1 VDATGRPVGARRANA
16 IDALAIP
23 PAWTDVHIAAS
34 DRAAIQA
41 WGYDARG
48 RRQYRYHPNAVQR
61 GERRKYYR
69 MRQMA
74 HDLPKIRRRVLAD
87 FGKRGLAR
95 ERVLAGIVRLLAE
108 GFFRV
113 GSERYTKENHTFGI
127 TTLRKSHVRVDGD
140 TIVFRFVG
148 KRSIK
153 HTRSVVSADLARL
166 VTALLATPGS
176 RLFRY
181 QDDGQWFNVDARQV
195 NEYIQ
200 SIAGFPYTAKDFR
213 TWGGSLRA
221 ATVLA
226 ELGAARSERDAKKNV
241 VTAMRLVSAEL
252 GNTPA
257 ICRQSYVH
265 PVLIEKYV
273 SDGAVIQWRRA
284 VGNDARGKPWSY
296 APEERA
302 LVAFLDQYFPERRKR
317 RRAA

>member
-1 VDATGRPVGARRANA
+1 VAAGRSRD

-34 DRAAIQA
+34 PRAAIQA

-48 RRQYRYHPNAVQR
+48 RKQYRYHQQAVQR

-74 HDLPKIRRRVLAD
+74 HDLPAIRHRLAAD
-87 FGKRGLAR
+87 FRTRGLSKA
-95 ERVLAGIVRLLAE
+95 RVLAGVVKLLSE

-113 GSERYTKENHTFGI
+113 GNEQYARENHTFGI

-140 TIVFRFVG
+140 VIIFSFVG

-153 HTRSVVSADLARL
+153 HKRSVVSAELARF
-166 VTALLATPGS
+166 VSALLETPGP

-181 QDDGQWFNVDARQV
+181 ALPDGGWSNIDARQV
-195 NEYIQ
+195 NDYIQ
-200 SIAGFPYTAKDFR
+200 SIAAFPYSAKDFR

-226 ELGAARSERDAKKNV
+226 ELGPPESEREAKRNV
-241 VTAMRLVSAEL
+241 ATMMRLVAAEL

-257 ICRQSYVH
+257 ICRKSYVH
-265 PVLIEKYV
+265 PILVEQYLQH
-273 SDGAVIQWRRA
+273 GAFIRWRSA
-284 VGNDARGKPWSY
+284 PAGKPRNAWAH

-302 LVAFLDQYFPERRKR
+302 LIAFLDEHFPERRKR
-317 RRAA
+317 RRRE